1 VKGLIECP
9 GHVVFDWDGTLAE
22 IQSDRRYH
30 LFPGVL
36 ELIQKL
42 SDLGC
47 LIYLWTARDRSSMVR
62 ILDELMVKNFFT
74 EIATPTDCSPKPSS
88 DGLVM
93 MLDHVDKNKVIVI
106 GDTHADMIGAKNF
119 GAWAIGP
126 GWNQNINREVLME
139 FKADFIVETPEQCFL
154 KIKELLRI

>member
-1 VKGLIECP
+1 MIECP

-62 ILDELMVKNFFT
+62 ILDELMVRNFFT

-88 DGLVM
+88 DGLIM
-93 MLDHVDKNKVIVI
+93 MLDHVDNNKVIVI

-139 FKADFIVETPEQCFL
+139 FKADFIVETPEQCYL